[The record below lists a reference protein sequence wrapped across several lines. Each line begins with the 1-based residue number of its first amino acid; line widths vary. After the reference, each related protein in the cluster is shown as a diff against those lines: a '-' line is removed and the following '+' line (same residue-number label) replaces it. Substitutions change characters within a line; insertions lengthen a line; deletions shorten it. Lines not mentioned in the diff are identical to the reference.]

1 MAILDWYDSVWY
13 DLFGMDW
20 MLYTGTNKLLPT
32 ICLMLLLAGYLVI
45 RYSEQRERIS
55 KNK

>member
-45 RYSEQRERIS
+45 RYSKQRERIS